1 MFTWVGAWPSA
12 ATRLRAG
19 ANVDMVGAGPM
30 VTMPTG
36 LPVIRNELIHLS
48 VAESRLLS
56 LFLSVFFCVVVVCC
70 GVHVSLSACLSA
82 DITV

>member
-1 MFTWVGAWPSA
+1 MLSWVGAWPSV

-19 ANVDMVGAGPM
+19 PNVDMVGAGPM

-36 LPVIRNELIHLS
+36 LPVIPNEVIHLS

-56 LFLSVFFCVVVVCC
+56 RFLSVFFSVVVVCC
-70 GVHVSLSACLSA
+70 VVHVSLSACLSA